1 MIDYLKQIKNIRED
15 KDLTTTQ
22 MGNLL
27 GMSHQNYTRIENGQQ
42 RLSVDTFIKI
52 CAIFKVDP
60 AIFLEKKTKNY
71 KLIFTD
77 DELKIIESAL
87 KICLSKIEVA
97 KKSENK
103 N

>member
-52 CAIFKVDP
+52 LCRKVVTLDGNTK
-60 AIFLEKKTKNY
+60 LLKT
-71 KLIFTD
+71 
-77 DELKIIESAL
+77 LK
-87 KICLSKIEVA
+87 
-97 KKSENK
+97 
-103 N
+103 